1 MKLVRDLASS
11 VATTYDE
18 LQASM
23 PANWRQDAGKEF
35 SVTDFIDPSVAMPL
49 VDIED
54 ELDGN
59 MFEKQP

>member
-1 MKLVRDLASS
+1 MA
-11 VATTYDE
+11 ATYDE
-18 LQASM
+18 LDSAM
-23 PANWRQDAGKEF
+23 PPNWRQDAGEEF
-35 SVTDFIDPSVAMPL
+35 SVTDFIDPSVALPL